1 MKKGNFMRNIISRSM
16 LGLLITTSVAGFAA
30 VSNAEECT
38 PKHNFKTIEEGY
50 LTVSAPTF
58 PPFSIPEG
66 ENQVS
71 GIDGDIVTAIAEME
85 CLKIKVAKV
94 EYATAVPYVSSGRAD
109 VAIGN
114 FYRTEARAKVVALS
128 DPLYLDEMGIYSKDG
143 ITQIEELKGRS
154 VGTVQGYLWVDELKA
169 ILGDDLKLYNNY
181 VALYQDLDTGR
192 IQVAIDGIGVGSSA
206 QQSSNVLKGI
216 QIKVAEKDERVQ
228 SSVNAAQSGLPL
240 SIDNADLLAAINADL
255 AEIRS
260 SGKLVETLEKYGL
273 SKSAAEVG
281 EPRLI
286 K

>member
-154 VGTVQGYLWVDELKA
+154 VGTVQ
-169 ILGDDLKLYNNY
+169 I
-181 VALYQDLDTGR
+181 GR
-192 IQVAIDGIGVGSSA
+192 AHV
-206 QQSSNVLKGI
+206 
-216 QIKVAEKDERVQ
+216 
-228 SSVNAAQSGLPL
+228 
-240 SIDNADLLAAINADL
+240 
-255 AEIRS
+255 
-260 SGKLVETLEKYGL
+260 
-273 SKSAAEVG
+273 
-281 EPRLI
+281 
-286 K
+286 

>member
-1 MKKGNFMRNIISRSM
+1 MRNIISRSM

>member
-1 MKKGNFMRNIISRSM
+1 MRNIISRSM
-16 LGLLITTSVAGFAA
+16 LGLFITTSVAGFAT
-30 VSNAEECT
+30 VSNAQECT
-38 PKHNFKTIEEGY
+38 PKHNFKTVEEGY

-85 CLKIKVAKV
+85 CLKIKVTKV

-109 VAIGN
+109 IAIGN

-143 ITQIEELKGRS
+143 ITKIEELKGHS

-206 QQSSNVLKGI
+206 QQSSNVLKGV